1 MRYRFNSGNST
12 AMNQILIDSIASLSV
27 HNGVLRIACMA
38 AGADGQLQPSG
49 TLVIPGATAAQV
61 LNALIKG
68 TQELD
73 KKLREQQGQATGNA

>member
-1 MRYRFNSGNST
+1 MKGT
-12 AMNQILIDSIASLSV
+12 AMNQILIDSIANLSI

-49 TLVIPGATAAQV
+49 TLVVPGSTAAQV
-61 LNALIKG
+61 LNALVKG

-73 KKLREQQGQATGNA
+73 KKLREQQQLQGPAAGDA